1 MKRLL
6 SVVLV
11 LPLTALAW
19 ADDDARP
26 NTLTSQEIADGWILL
41 FDGETTF
48 GWTSPNE
55 SKWSIVGGMLAPQA
69 GKPGLLVTTTA
80 FGDYELS
87 VEFQSRDRKDVGIFT
102 HCDREGQSRGAVDA
116 LHLFPIG
123 GWGELKARVEGG
135 RVVRQEVISRGG
147 LGGSVAQAT
156 KPPGVGDVGAP
167 RGGHIALSGN
177 GIVFRTIKLK
187 PLGARPLFNGKDLAG
202 WKEHPDRKSKFSV
215 TKEGWLN
222 IKDGPGD
229 LQTEGQYADFVLQL
243 DCISNGKQ
251 LNSGV
256 FFRCRPGEYQQGY
269 EAQIHNGFTDE
280 PKKEYAIE
288 VYDPK
293 TNELKETKKEKYT
306 ATDYGTG
313 GIYRRMPARKAVS
326 KDNEWFTMTVAAQG
340 RHLATWVNG
349 VQVVDW
355 TDNRPLKDN
364 ARNGCR
370 LEKGNVSLQGH
381 DPTTDLSFRNLRI
394 AELAP
399 PAKKEPQEK
408 E

>member
-6 SVVLV
+6 SVALM

-19 ADDDARP
+19 AADEP
-26 NTLTSQEIADGWILL
+26 KPHTLTPQEVADGWILL

-55 SKWSIVGGMLAPQA
+55 SKWTITGGMLAPQA
-69 GKPGLLVTTTA
+69 DKEGLLVTTTA
-80 FGDYELS
+80 FRDYELS
-87 VEFQSRDRKDVGIFT
+87 VEFQARGKENVWVFT
-102 HCDREGQSRGAVDA
+102 HCDREGRNRGATDG
-116 LHLFPIG
+116 LRLFPVG
-123 GWGELKARVEGG
+123 GWGELRASVQGGQVVQQIITSKGGIGG
-135 RVVRQEVISRGG
+135 R
-147 LGGSVAQAT
+147 VAQAT
-156 KPPGVGDVGAP
+156 KQPGGDDVGAP

-177 GIVFRTIKLK
+177 GVVFRTIKLK
-187 PLGARPLFNGKDLAG
+187 PLGTKSLFNGKDLAG
-202 WKEHPDRKSKFSV
+202 WKKYEGDEKRAKSKFSV
-215 TKEGWLN
+215 TKEGWIN

-243 DCISNGKQ
+243 ECISNGKQ

-269 EAQIHNGFTDE
+269 EAQVHNGFTDE

-306 ATDYGTG
+306 AIDYGTG
-313 GIYRRMPARKAVS
+313 GIYRRMPARKAMS
-326 KDNEWFTMTVAAQG
+326 KDNEWFTMTVVAQG
-340 RHLATWVNG
+340 RHMATWVNG

-370 LEKGNVSLQGH
+370 LEKGNISLQGH

-394 AELAP
+394 AELKAP
-399 PAKKEPQEK
+399 EKKD
-408 E
+408 